1 MVGPGI
7 LESLF
12 QIPDKSQADAALS
25 LHVDEI
31 SSQQMVYLVEY
42 ILWLEETVIE
52 PPV

>member
-1 MVGPGI
+1 VAGPEI

-25 LHVDEI
+25 LPAYETF
-31 SSQQMVYLVEY
+31 SQQMVYLVEY

-52 PPV
+52 PSA